1 MPFCTN
7 CGTKVSENDQFCT
20 NCGAVINQN
29 FPHTSNKRET
39 VYEGKIHKCPNCGE
53 PLNSFV
59 ACCPACGYELRGRAA
74 TYSVQSFYNDLSR
87 MQTTAQKSQ
96 LIRNFPIPNAKEDVI
111 EFMILA
117 SSNII
122 GEDEKEIY
130 ESWLAKFEQ
139 VYQKALILFNGDPDL
154 DKIQQ
159 IYDNCQ
165 TNIDSEKQRKLN
177 RFTADTV
184 IRNIAVC
191 IGVALMIVAIIV
203 DRSGGNA
210 SLMEL
215 VSYVVLIA
223 SASSL
228 FKRGACVVDYL
239 VGIASGALIL
249 LLSFLLSN
257 GSMGQLCGG
266 IVLIIVG
273 INYFKSL
280 GQPKK

>member
-1 MPFCTN
+1 MPFCIN
-7 CGTKVSENDQFCT
+7 CGTKVSDHDRFCA
-20 NCGAVINQN
+20 NCGAAINQST
-29 FPHTSNKRET
+29 PHPLKERET
-39 VYEGKIHKCPNCGE
+39 VYEGKIHKCPHCGE
-53 PLNSFV
+53 LLNSFV
-59 ACCPACGYELRGRAA
+59 VCCPACGYELRGRTA
-74 TYSVQSFYNDLSR
+74 TYSVQSFYNDLNR
-87 MQTTAQKSQ
+87 MQTIAQKSQ
-96 LIRNFPIPNAKEDVI
+96 LIRNFPIPNTKEDII

-122 GEDEKEIY
+122 GEDEKDIY
-130 ESWLAKFEQ
+130 EAWLSKFEQ
-139 VYQKALILFNGDPDL
+139 VYQKALILFSGDPDFA
-154 DKIQQ
+154 KIQQ
-159 IYDNCQ
+159 IYGSCQ
-165 TNIDSEKQRKLN
+165 TNIESEKQRKIN
-177 RFTADTV
+177 RFTANTV

-239 VGIASGALIL
+239 VGIASGALML

-273 INYFKSL
+273 VNYFKSL
-280 GQPKK
+280 GQLKK